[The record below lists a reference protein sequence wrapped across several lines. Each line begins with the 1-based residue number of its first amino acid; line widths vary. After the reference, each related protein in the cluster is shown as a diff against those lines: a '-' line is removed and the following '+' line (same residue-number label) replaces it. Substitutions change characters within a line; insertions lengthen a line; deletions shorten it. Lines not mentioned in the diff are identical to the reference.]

1 MKLTAEAVFFH
12 CVTVL
17 LCVLCRIM
25 HWARRI
31 EQEIDRVLQH
41 ISGAQQLK
49 GVRLCVCGFS
59 SISVKRV
66 LITVGLACMS
76 NTHKQ

>member
-1 MKLTAEAVFFH
+1 
-12 CVTVL
+12 
-17 LCVLCRIM
+17 M

-49 GVRLCVCGFS
+49 GVRMCVCVCGFS
-59 SISVKRV
+59 GISVKRV
-66 LITVGLACMS
+66 LITVGLALIS

>member
-1 MKLTAEAVFFH
+1 
-12 CVTVL
+12 
-17 LCVLCRIM
+17 M

-66 LITVGLACMS
+66 LITWVWFACQTQRLNAS
-76 NTHKQ
+76 